1 LVVHNIVVAIY
12 IVFSGN
18 IVRGTVSAAA
28 TQFPQQFSTEQAK
41 AKATASG
48 GRRQRDDGDGGGGGC
63 GGGRGRDRS
72 RGACRLTTAA
82 SQSRTV
88 LALNR
93 SGVIT
98 PCAVWFAADLVVCH
112 IAADRPSTRP
122 VNIQRDIVC
131 NDPKDNSIVL
141 YIIIRCRV
149 GIVPIII

>member
-1 LVVHNIVVAIY
+1 M
-12 IVFSGN
+12 FSGN

-28 TQFPQQFSTEQAK
+28 TQFEHQFSTEQAK

-48 GRRQRDDGDGGGGGC
+48 GRRRYDGGGGC
-63 GGGRGRDRS
+63 CGRGRDRS

-93 SGVIT
+93 SGVIF

-141 YIIIRCRV
+141 YIIIRCSV
-149 GIVPIII
+149 DIVLIII